1 MNLTEGNG
9 CDQMNEIINLST
21 DINVITAEIKSYQQI
36 AGHSIFEIGKRLKY
50 VKENDL
56 AHGEWGKWLQSV
68 DIVPQTARKFI
79 QAYDQFAKHATSSVL
94 PTGKIFEMLS
104 LPQEIDRQQFIEEP
118 HTIPSTGEEKTVDEM
133 TVRELREVKKALKE
147 KDKLLHQETERRKR
161 AEQEAFAVRKSEQLT
176 RKQLEELEQQEPQII
191 EKEVVKEV
199 EIESKEHINIINGLK
214 DKNAELKDTVDFYK
228 QKADAL
234 TKDVDDM
241 QLEESSMH
249 YVANKNVHNLI
260 AYMDE
265 FLKDTVVSSL
275 MRGSIATASDATKE
289 LLDSRMEA
297 FQEFLN
303 DLKIAKTGRKMN

>member
-1 MNLTEGNG
+1 
-9 CDQMNEIINLST
+9 MNEVITLST

-36 AGHSIFEIGKRLKY
+36 AGHSIFEIGMRLKH

-56 AHGEWGKWLQSV
+56 VHGEWTRWLETIGMQPRNAQRLMQVTMEFEGNTNALSHLGFTKLLQ
-68 DIVPQTARKFI
+68 ITQ
-79 QAYDQFAKHATSSVL
+79 L
-94 PTGKIFEMLS
+94 PEN
-104 LPQEIDRQQFIEEP
+104 IDKQQFIEEV
-118 HTIPSTGEEKTVDEM
+118 HTIPTTGEEKTVENM
-133 TVRELREVKKALKE
+133 TTREFEEVKKALKE

-176 RKQLEELEQQEPQII
+176 RKQLEEFEQQEPQII

-199 EIESKEHINIINGLK
+199 AIESKEHINLINELK

-234 TKDVDDM
+234 SKNVDDI
-241 QLEESSMH
+241 QLEESSLN

-260 AYMDE
+260 AYMDD
-265 FLKDTVVSSL
+265 FLKDAVVSSL

-289 LLDSRMEA
+289 LLDSRIEA

>member
-1 MNLTEGNG
+1 MHRIGDETV
-9 CDQMNEIINLST
+9 NEVITLST

-36 AGHSIFEIGKRLKY
+36 AGHSIFEIGMRLKH

-56 AHGEWGKWLQSV
+56 VHGEWTRWLETIGMQPRNAQRLMQVTMEFEGNTNALSHLGFTKLLQ
-68 DIVPQTARKFI
+68 ITQ
-79 QAYDQFAKHATSSVL
+79 L
-94 PTGKIFEMLS
+94 PEN
-104 LPQEIDRQQFIEEP
+104 IDKQQFIEEV
-118 HTIPSTGEEKTVDEM
+118 HTIPTTGEEKTVENM
-133 TVRELREVKKALKE
+133 TTREFEEVKKALKE

-176 RKQLEELEQQEPQII
+176 RKQLEEFEQQEPQII

-199 EIESKEHINIINGLK
+199 AIESKEHINLINELK

-234 TKDVDDM
+234 SKNVDDI
-241 QLEESSMH
+241 QLEESSLN

-260 AYMDE
+260 AYMDD
-265 FLKDTVVSSL
+265 FLKDAVVSSL

-289 LLDSRMEA
+289 LLDSRIEA

>member
-1 MNLTEGNG
+1 
-9 CDQMNEIINLST
+9 MNEITNLST

-36 AGHSIFEIGKRLKY
+36 AGQSIFEIGRRLKH

-56 AHGEWGKWLQSV
+56 VHGEFGNWIEEKF
-68 DIVPQTARKFI
+68 DMNKRTAQRFI
-79 QAYDQFAKHATSSVL
+79 QAFEQLGNTTMSSHL
-94 PTGKIFEMLS
+94 QSGKVFEIIS

-176 RKQLEELEQQEPQII
+176 RKQLEEFEQQEPQII
-191 EKEVVKEV
+191 EREVVKEV
-199 EIESKEHINIINGLK
+199 AIESIEHINVINKLK

-234 TKDVDDM
+234 SKDVDDI
-241 QLEESSMH
+241 QLEESSMN

-265 FLKDTVVSSL
+265 FLKDAVVSSL
-275 MRGSIATASDATKE
+275 MRGSIATASEATKE
-289 LLDSRMEA
+289 LLDSRIEA

>member
-1 MNLTEGNG
+1 M
-9 CDQMNEIINLST
+9 NLST

-36 AGHSIFEIGKRLKY
+36 AGQSIFEIGKRLKY

-56 AHGEWGKWLQSV
+56 VYGEFGNWLK
-68 DIVPQTARKFI
+68 DIDLDDSTARKFMRAYI
-79 QAYDQFAKHATSSVL
+79 QFEKRGTFPEL
-94 PTGKIFEMLS
+94 PTSKIFQIIA

-118 HTIPSTGEEKTVDEM
+118 HMIPSTGEEKTVDEM

-161 AEQEAFAVRKSEQLT
+161 AEQETFAVRKSEQLT
-176 RKQLEELEQQEPQII
+176 RKQLEELEQQEPQIV
-191 EKEVVKEV
+191 EREVVKEV
-199 EIESKEHINIINGLK
+199 AIESKEHINIINELK
-214 DKNAELKDTVDFYK
+214 DKNTELKDTVDFYK

-234 TKDVDDM
+234 SKDVDDI
-241 QLEESSMH
+241 QLEESSMN

-265 FLKDTVVSSL
+265 FLKDAVVSSL

-289 LLDSRMEA
+289 LLDSRIEA

-303 DLKIAKTGRKMN
+303 DLKIAKTGRKIN

>member
-1 MNLTEGNG
+1 
-9 CDQMNEIINLST
+9 MNEVITLST

-36 AGHSIFEIGKRLKY
+36 AGQSIFEIGMRLKH

-56 AHGEWGKWLQSV
+56 VHGEWTRWLETIGMQPRNAQRLMQVTMEFEGNTNALSHLGFTKLLQITQLPESV
-68 DIVPQTARKFI
+68 DKQR
-79 QAYDQFAKHATSSVL
+79 
-94 PTGKIFEMLS
+94 
-104 LPQEIDRQQFIEEP
+104 FIEEV
-118 HTIPSTGEEKTVDEM
+118 HTIPTTGEEKTVKNM
-133 TVRELREVKKALKE
+133 TTREFEAVKKALKE
-147 KDKLLHQETERRKR
+147 KDKLLLQETERRKR
-161 AEQEAFAVRKSEQLT
+161 AEQETFSARKSEELT
-176 RKQLEELEQQEPQII
+176 RKQLEEFEQQEPQII

-199 EIESKEHINIINGLK
+199 EIESQEHINLINKLK

-234 TKDVDDM
+234 SKDVDDI
-241 QLEESSMH
+241 QLEESSMN

-265 FLKDTVVSSL
+265 FLKDAVVSSL
-275 MRGSIATASDATKE
+275 MRGSIATASEATKE
-289 LLDSRMEA
+289 LLDSRIEA

>member
-1 MNLTEGNG
+1 
-9 CDQMNEIINLST
+9 MNEITNLST

-56 AHGEWGKWLQSV
+56 MQGQWTTWCEKQCGIKR
-68 DIVPQTARKFI
+68 QTANRFI
-79 QAYDQFAKHATSSVL
+79 QAFEQFPNGTTSYQIESAKV
-94 PTGKIFEMLS
+94 FELLS
-104 LPQEIDRQQFIEEP
+104 LPQEINRQQFIEEP
-118 HTIPSTGEEKTVDEM
+118 HMIPSTGEEKTVDEM

-176 RKQLEELEQQEPQII
+176 RKQLEEFEQQEPQII

-199 EIESKEHINIINGLK
+199 AIESLEHINIISELK

-234 TKDVDDM
+234 SKDVDDI
-241 QLEESSMH
+241 QLEESSMN

-265 FLKDTVVSSL
+265 FLKDAVVSSL

-297 FQEFLN
+297 FQEFLH